1 MKRKKMLMIFLAIFA
16 IAAMLGILPGCTKTP
31 TEPADQE
38 EESTP
43 KFVAHR
49 GFSHSYV
56 DNTEES
62 FKAAAQK
69 EFYGIETDI
78 RKTKDGY
85 YVCNHDAK
93 VKYADGSEKRISA
106 TTLDTLL
113 SKPLQNDKTDS
124 DAYLCTFEKYLQ
136 VCKSGNKVAV
146 IEMKDWF
153 LKSDIQE
160 ILSIIDAEYD
170 RKKVIFISFLF
181 NPLLL
186 VKEADPSIEL
196 QYLSQTE
203 NDKTFDTCLQKKIS
217 IDVKQTILTE
227 ELVKQFHD
235 AGLKVNVWT
244 VDKDSELQVAIAAG
258 VDYVT
263 SNLLCEY

>member
-1 MKRKKMLMIFLAIFA
+1 MKRKKTMLFFLAIFA
-16 IAAMLGILPGCTKTP
+16 IAAMFGILPGCTKNSEKT
-31 TEPADQE
+31 ADRE
-38 EESTP
+38 GETAP

-56 DNTEES
+56 DNTEDS
-62 FKAAAQK
+62 FKAAAGK
-69 EFYGIETDI
+69 GFYGIETDI

-93 VKYADGSEKRISA
+93 VAYADGSEKRISA
-106 TTLDTLL
+106 TKRDTLL
-113 SKPLQNDKTDS
+113 SKPLRNDKTDS

-136 VCKSGNKVAV
+136 ICKSGNKVAV
-146 IEMKDWF
+146 IEIKDWF
-153 LKSDIQE
+153 NEADIQE
-160 ILSIIDAEYD
+160 ILDIIDAEYD
-170 RKKVIFISFLF
+170 RKRVIFISFLF
-181 NPLLL
+181 LPLLF
-186 VKEADPSIEL
+186 VREADPTIEL

-203 NDKTFDTCLQKKIS
+203 DDKTFDTCLQKKIS

-227 ELVKQFHD
+227 ALVKQFHD

-244 VDKDSELQVAIAAG
+244 VDNLSELRVVIAAG

-263 SNLLCEY
+263 SNLLYEY